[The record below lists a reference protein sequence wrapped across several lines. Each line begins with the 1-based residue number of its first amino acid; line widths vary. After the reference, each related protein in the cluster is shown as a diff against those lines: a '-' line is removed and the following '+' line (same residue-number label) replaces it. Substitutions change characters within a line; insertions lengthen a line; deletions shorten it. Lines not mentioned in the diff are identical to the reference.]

1 MRLFG
6 AFVVVLVFG
15 FIGFYGTI
23 ILTISRS
30 SEFYPIFTPI
40 VVSGLIVISI
50 LGIYDQLKKRVIK
63 RISIGFLALTV
74 CTVGGFEGYQY
85 YLKSLEVVS
94 TQDVDLSQYRP
105 FVENSKVVTLN
116 EASTFQIEGDLPTL
130 DGATALYPVYAGFV
144 QAVYPE
150 KEYSLDE
157 SEVVSTQTS
166 YAFERLVNGEVD
178 MVFMAHPSEEQM
190 DNARRQEVELTLTPI
205 GREAFVF
212 FVHKDNPVEELTVEE
227 IQRIYAGEIINWKE
241 VGGEDEEIRAFQRP
255 EGSGSQSALINF
267 MGDTPIMD
275 PPSKDIVSGMGGIIR
290 ETSNYQNRPNA
301 IGYSFRHFSEEMVQN
316 GKIKNIAVNG
326 VLPTIENIQNET
338 YPIVANFFA
347 ITGKSQ
353 NPHLGDF
360 IQWIQSEQGQGIVE
374 RSGYVP
380 VE

>member
-1 MRLFG
+1 MKLFG
-6 AFVVVLVFG
+6 AFIVVFVFG
-15 FIGFYGTI
+15 FIGFYGTV
-23 ILTISRS
+23 ILALSRS
-30 SEFYPIFTPI
+30 AEFYSIFTP
-40 VVSGLIVISI
+40 VVVLGLIIISI
-50 LGIYDQLKKRVIK
+50 LGIYDQLKQKPAKIF
-63 RISIGFLALTV
+63 SIGFLALAV

-85 YLKSLEVVS
+85 YVKSLEVVS

-105 FVENSKVVTLN
+105 FVKNSKVVTLD
-116 EASTFQIEGDLPTL
+116 EASTFRIVEDLPTL
-130 DGATALYPVYAGFV
+130 DGATALYPVYAGFA

-150 KEYSLDE
+150 KDYSLDE

-166 YAFERLVNGEVD
+166 IAFERLVNGEID

-190 DNARRQEVELTLTPI
+190 DYARLQGVELTLTPI

-212 FVHKDNPVEELTVEE
+212 FVHKDNPVEELSIVEL
-227 IQRIYAGEIINWKE
+227 QGIYAGEITNWKE
-241 VGGEDEEIRAFQRP
+241 VGGIDEEIRAFQRP
-255 EGSGSQSALINF
+255 EGSGSQSALIHF

-326 VLPTIENIQNET
+326 VLPTKENIQNET

-347 ITGKSQ
+347 ITGNSQ
-353 NPHLGDF
+353 NPHLEEF
-360 IQWIQSEQGQGIVE
+360 IQWIQSEQGQKIID

-380 VE
+380 LE

>member
-1 MRLFG
+1 MKLFG
-6 AFVVVLVFG
+6 AIVVVIVFG

-23 ILTISRS
+23 ILAISRS
-30 SEFYPIFTPI
+30 AEFYSIFTPI
-40 VVSGLIVISI
+40 VVLGLIVISI
-50 LGIYDQLKKRVIK
+50 LGVYNQLKKKVVK
-63 RISIGFLALTV
+63 RITLAFISLAL

-85 YLKSLEVVS
+85 YVKSLEVVS

-116 EASTFQIEGDLPTL
+116 EASTFKIEENLPTL

-144 QAVYPE
+144 QAVYPD
-150 KEYSLDE
+150 KNYSLDE

-166 YAFERLVNGEVD
+166 FAFERLVKGEVD

-190 DNARRQEVELTLTPI
+190 EFARLQGVELTLTPI

-212 FVHKDNPVEELTVEE
+212 FVHKDNPVEELSIKE
-227 IQRIYAGEIINWKE
+227 IQEIYAGEITNWKV
-241 VGGEDEEIRAFQRP
+241 VGGEDEEIRAYQRP

-275 PPSKDIVSGMGGIIR
+275 PPSKDIVTGMGGIIR
-290 ETSNYQNRPNA
+290 ESSNYQNRPNA
-301 IGYSFRHFSEEMVQN
+301 IGYSFRHFAEEMVQN

-326 VLPTIENIQNET
+326 VVPTKDNIQNET
-338 YPIVANFFA
+338 YPIVANFYA
-347 ITGKSQ
+347 ITGNSQ
-353 NPHLGDF
+353 NPHLEGF
-360 IQWIQSEQGQGIVE
+360 IQWIQSGQGQEIVE

-380 VE
+380 LK

>member
-1 MRLFG
+1 MKLFG
-6 AFVVVLVFG
+6 AFIVVFVFG
-15 FIGFYGTI
+15 FIGFYGTV
-23 ILTISRS
+23 ILALSRS
-30 SEFYPIFTPI
+30 AEFYTIFTP
-40 VVSGLIVISI
+40 VVVLGLIIISI
-50 LGIYDQLKKRVIK
+50 LGIYDQMKQKAAKIF
-63 RISIGFLALTV
+63 SIGFLALAV

-85 YLKSLEVVS
+85 YVKSLEVVS

-105 FVENSKVVTLN
+105 FVKNSKVVTLD
-116 EASTFQIEGDLPTL
+116 EASTFQIVEDLPTL
-130 DGATALYPVYAGFV
+130 DGATALYPVYAGFA

-150 KEYSLDE
+150 KDYSLDE

-166 YAFERLVNGEVD
+166 IAFERLVNGEID

-190 DNARRQEVELTLTPI
+190 DYARLQGVELTLTPI

-212 FVHKDNPVEELTVEE
+212 FVHKDNPVEELSIVEL
-227 IQRIYAGEIINWKE
+227 QGIYAGEITNWKE
-241 VGGEDEEIRAFQRP
+241 VGGIDEEIRAFQRP
-255 EGSGSQSALINF
+255 EGSGSQSALIHF

-326 VLPTIENIQNET
+326 VLPTKENIQNET

-347 ITGKSQ
+347 ITGNSQ
-353 NPHLGDF
+353 NPHLEEF
-360 IQWIQSEQGQGIVE
+360 IQWIQSEQGQKIID

-380 VE
+380 LK

>member
-6 AFVVVLVFG
+6 AIVVVFVFG

-40 VVSGLIVISI
+40 VVLGLMIMSI
-50 LGIYDQLKKRVIK
+50 LGIYDRLKKKVVK
-63 RISIGFLALTV
+63 RLSIGFLALAV
-74 CTVGGFEGYQY
+74 CVVGSFEGYQY

-94 TQDVDLSQYRP
+94 TQDVDLAQYLP
-105 FVENSKVVTLN
+105 FVDNSKVVTLD
-116 EASTFQIEGDLPTL
+116 EESTFKIEENLPTL

-150 KEYSLDE
+150 KDYSLDE

-190 DNARRQEVELTLTPI
+190 ENARLQGVVLTLTPI

-212 FVHKDNPVEELTVEE
+212 FVHKDNPVEELTIEE
-227 IQRIYAGEIINWKE
+227 IQGIYSGEITNWKE
-241 VGGEDEEIRAFQRP
+241 VGGKDEEIRAFQRP

-267 MGDTPIMD
+267 MGEIPIMD

-290 ETSNYQNRPNA
+290 ETSNYQNRRNA

-316 GKIKNIAVNG
+316 GKIKHISVNG
-326 VLPTIENIQNET
+326 VLPTKENIQSET

-347 ITGKSQ
+347 ITGISQ
-353 NPHLGDF
+353 NPHLEEF
-360 IQWIQSEQGQGIVE
+360 LQWIQSEQGQEIVE
-374 RSGYVP
+374 KSGYVP